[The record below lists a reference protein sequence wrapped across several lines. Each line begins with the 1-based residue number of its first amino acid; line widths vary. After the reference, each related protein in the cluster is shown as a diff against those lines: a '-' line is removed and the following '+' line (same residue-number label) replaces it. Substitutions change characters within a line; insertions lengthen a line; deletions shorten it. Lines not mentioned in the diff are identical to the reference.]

1 MGVTMGDT
9 SVTSAGNIPALPEW
23 AGEEI
28 FRFLEDRYGAKFID
42 SLGGLPRE
50 RVLLAWREELI
61 GYTPREIKRGLNAC
75 RSRIWPPTCMEFLL
89 LCRPVADAKGEWVEA
104 REQMAI
110 RMRGQGGDVWSRPQV
125 YWAAVAIGGFDLQ
138 TLGWEPIRTRWEYA
152 LANAKSDPVPDF
164 VAPLPSLPAPGQT
177 LVPRAE
183 ARERIT
189 KLATRL
195 AVGAAGVKQ
204 PVQEWATGLMRRE
217 AAGES
222 IPLLP
227 RRLWREALG
236 LEPDMPVAEAVSKID
251 GVSA

>member
-28 FRFLEDRYGAKFID
+28 FRFLEDRFGAKFID

-50 RVLLAWREELI
+50 RVMLAWREELI
-61 GYTPREIKRGLNAC
+61 GYTPREIKRGLHAC
-75 RSRIWPPTCMEFLL
+75 RGRTWPPTCMEFLA
-89 LCRPVADAKGEWVEA
+89 LCRPVMDAKTEWVEA

-138 TLGWEPIRTRWEYA
+138 TQGWEPIRARWEYA
-152 LANAKSDPVPDF
+152 LANAKDDPIPDF
-164 VAPLPSLPAPGQT
+164 VAPQPALPAPGQT
-177 LVPRAE
+177 LVPRDE
-183 ARERIT
+183 ARMRISH
-189 KLATRL
+189 LSTRI
-195 AVGAAGVKQ
+195 VGAGRR
-204 PVQEWATGLMRRE
+204 QEPGQVWAMDLMRRE

-222 IPLLP
+222 IALMS
-227 RRLWREALG
+227 RRFWRAALGMEPEISATEALAKF
-236 LEPDMPVAEAVSKID
+236 E